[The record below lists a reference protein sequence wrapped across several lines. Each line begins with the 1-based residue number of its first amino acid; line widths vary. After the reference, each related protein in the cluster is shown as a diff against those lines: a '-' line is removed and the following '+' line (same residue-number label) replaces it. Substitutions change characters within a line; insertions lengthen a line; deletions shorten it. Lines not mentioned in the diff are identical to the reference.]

1 MQRVVLA
8 TIGSLGDVYPFIA
21 VALRLRDLGLRPV
34 LAAAEEYRGFAGS
47 EGIAFEPI
55 RPGAAD
61 MKARGI
67 DEATAVRTVIG
78 DAAGAFDL
86 ILPHFEDSFADCSR
100 AIAGAD
106 LVIGSTFSI
115 AARIAT
121 ESAGIPF
128 VTLML
133 QPIAFCSAEDPPI
146 IKEARFLPWLR
157 RRFGTGPIRLI
168 YALGRTRF
176 RSRRRP
182 VDDLRR
188 RLGLPEV
195 RDELI
200 EGPLRAEKLF
210 ALFPPAFAPLP
221 ADAPTHA
228 QSAGFS
234 FYNGRQAASD
244 ELDPELARFLDEGS
258 PPLVFTLGSLAVFAP
273 ADFYETSAAVARRLK
288 QRAVLLVGEHAVAG
302 LRHLEDE
309 RIKVMG
315 YAPHRLLFPRA
326 AAVVHHGGIGTTAQ
340 ALRAGAPQLVAPV
353 LGDQFDNAERLRRL
367 GVAEVVP
374 LERYSAERAARAL
387 KKALESSRVR
397 ELAPAMS
404 RVDGPAVVA
413 EWVAGRLSR

>member
-1 MQRVVLA
+1 MRRVVLA

-21 VALRLRDLGLRPV
+21 VALRLWDAGVHPV
-34 LAAAEEYRGFAGS
+34 LAAAEEYRGFA
-47 EGIAFEPI
+47 EADGIAFEPV

-67 DEATAVRTVIG
+67 DEATAVRTVID

-86 ILPHFEDSFADCSR
+86 ILPHLENSFADCSR
-100 AIAGAD
+100 AIAGAN
-106 LVIGSTFSI
+106 LVIGSSFSI
-115 AARIAT
+115 AARIAA
-121 ESAGIPF
+121 EAAGVPF

-133 QPIAFCSAEDPPI
+133 QPIAFCSAEEPPI
-146 IKEARFLPWLR
+146 IREARFLPALR
-157 RRFGTGPIRLI
+157 RWFGPGLIRLI
-168 YALGRTRF
+168 YALGRARF

-182 VDDLRR
+182 VDDLRK
-188 RLGLPEV
+188 RLGLPKV

-210 ALFPPAFAPLP
+210 ALYPPAFAPLA
-221 ADAPTHA
+221 ADAPPHA
-228 QSAGFS
+228 ESAGFS

-244 ELDPELARFLDEGS
+244 ELDPELARFVADGP

-273 ADFYETSAAVARRLK
+273 GDFYETSAEVARRLGR
-288 QRAVLLVGEHAVAG
+288 RAVLLVGEHAVAG
-302 LRHLEDE
+302 MKHLESE
-309 RIKVMG
+309 TVVAMG
-315 YAPHRLLFPRA
+315 YAPHRLLFPGA

-340 ALRAGAPQLVAPV
+340 ALRAGAPQLVVPV

-374 LERYSAERAARAL
+374 LERYSVENAVRAL
-387 KKALESSRVR
+387 EKVLKITRAR

-404 RVDGPAVVA
+404 RVDGPTIVA
-413 EWVAGRLSR
+413 EWVAERLSR